1 MKNDKTKGYGLANS
15 EEVTWKIRVSL
26 IRVVYTDFLI
36 PNSLSL
42 VITMC
47 SFLLVGVL
55 STIFKEER

>member
-1 MKNDKTKGYGLANS
+1 MKNDKTKGHELANS

-42 VITMC
+42 VIRMC
-47 SFLLVGVL
+47 SFLLVGDL